1 LIDRL
6 ISSSKNTIRDFMDQQ
21 QQQQEQLRVTDQEAD
36 AVPEKLKKLEHDD
49 DQEHME
55 HMKLGSGALQQEEKN
70 LKKNHAKKA
79 GKRATVPYY
88 KLYQY
93 ADKVDVVLMLVGTLA
108 AVANGLIIP
117 AMLLIQSKVL
127 NSFGTLEGSDP
138 TALYRKISH
147 VCTTQESL
155 DLGCCSMSS

>member
-6 ISSSKNTIRDFMDQQ
+6 SSSSRNTIRDIMGQ

-36 AVPEKLKKLEHDD
+36 VVPEKLKKLEHDD
-49 DQEHME
+49 DQEHM
-55 HMKLGSGALQQEEKN
+55 KLGGGALQQEEKN

-79 GKRATVPYY
+79 GKRAAVPYY

-108 AVANGLIIP
+108 GVANGLIIP
-117 AMLLIQSKVL
+117 ALLFIQSKVL